1 MDVKTLITVVL
12 EDPLSAMVNRST
24 EQTFVIVLDA
34 LDEIEPSWREEFISV
49 LLRKSRTLPK
59 WIKLVLTSRP
69 TKQLLAELPRVTV
82 VNVEETGRNNTED
95 IRSYLSKEFQLLY
108 HDEPVAKL
116 AAEAVKLTWR
126 SQGIFLFAHFVIES
140 VKKKTCHFLK
150 QVNVFQTAFLRFMKN
165 T

>member
-12 EDPLSAMVNRST
+12 EDPLSAMVNMST
-24 EQTFVIVLDA
+24 KQTFVIVLDA
-34 LDEIEPSWREEFISV
+34 LDEIELSWREEFISV

-82 VNVEETGRNNTED
+82 VNVEKTGRNNTED
-95 IRSYLSKEFQLLY
+95 IRSYLSKELQVFFYLHILLLNQL
-108 HDEPVAKL
+108 
-116 AAEAVKLTWR
+116 R
-126 SQGIFLFAHFVIES
+126 R
-140 VKKKTCHFLK
+140 KTCHFLK
-150 QVNVFQTAFLRFMKN
+150 QVNVFQMAFLRFMKN